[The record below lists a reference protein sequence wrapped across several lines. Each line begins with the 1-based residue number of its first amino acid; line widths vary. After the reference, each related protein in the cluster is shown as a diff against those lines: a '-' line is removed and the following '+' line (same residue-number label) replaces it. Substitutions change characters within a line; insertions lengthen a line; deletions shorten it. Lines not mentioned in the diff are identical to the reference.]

1 MAKSVFALDFVSPRR
16 TKDRPFSPKARIA
29 LKAFT
34 QDTADGLPFVASGT
48 SFQELKDS
56 VNDLIKDL
64 KRVRKEAKRRFE
76 RHQRDSATPNRT
88 RPRKGK

>member
-16 TKDRPFSPKARIA
+16 SKDRPFSPKARIA
-29 LKAFT
+29 VRAFT

-48 SFQELKDS
+48 SFQELKDG

-64 KRVRKEAKRRFE
+64 KRVRKEAKRLFE
-76 RHQRDSATPNRT
+76 KYQRDFPARKKT
-88 RPRKGK
+88 RSTKGK

>member
-1 MAKSVFALDFVSPRR
+1 MGKFVFTLDFVSPRR

-29 LKAFT
+29 VKAFT

-48 SFQELKDS
+48 SFQELKDG

-76 RHQRDSATPNRT
+76 RHQRDFPKRKKT
-88 RPRKGK
+88 RSTKGK